1 MKHFYAL
8 LLPFLFLGLFG
19 SASAQ
24 FLASNG
30 VSPHP
35 SAGENTLINDAP
47 EWQKQQDLV
56 SGHISGGKLAR
67 MRDVSEAIVSYFHD
81 SCITEGG
88 FSPVWHGEYFSD
100 SRGSGKD
107 MKFGV
112 RCEFSDNKTS
122 LVVLANNMNSLLME
136 PLVVNNQEIA
146 AIRPSSGPDKDHLYF
161 EYEAA
166 GVEAAGGVAAGA
178 EGNNGAGNGAQ
189 GAETLR
195 NRVWLVSTGG
205 QLPFVP
211 VSRAE
216 YLKEARM
223 ELTAARNAIVAK
235 MKNNMPLRSAE
246 IQNADKKAGL
256 EQLAT
261 LYSGMDLQVRAKMFL
276 TGYKT
281 DEEYQNE
288 NIAQATAGLDSTI
301 ALMGR
306 LSVRMTAAALAKPA
320 IVSVS
325 AAEFNGFEDGHGGK
339 MLIRPNPAY
348 ASGECNANAPRY
360 LLVRW
365 QYDPSE
371 PLTGAIDKQI
381 RERFDAQRLKE
392 AVKAL

>member
-8 LLPFLFLGLFG
+8 VFPFLAFFG
-19 SASAQ
+19 PASAQ

-30 VSPHP
+30 VSSHP
-35 SAGENTLINDAP
+35 LPGESIPVNDAP
-47 EWQKQQDLV
+47 EWQKQQDEV
-56 SGHISGGKLAR
+56 NGHIPGGKLAR
-67 MRDVSEAIVSYFHD
+67 MKNVSEAIVSYFHD
-81 SCITEGG
+81 SCITEGE

-100 SRGSGKD
+100 PRGSCKD

-112 RCEFSDNKTS
+112 QCDFSDNKAS
-122 LVVLANNMNSLLME
+122 LIVLANNMNSLLME

-161 EYEAA
+161 EYE
-166 GVEAAGGVAAGA
+166 GTSDGA
-178 EGNNGAGNGAQ
+178 NDGSQRSEN
-189 GAETLR
+189 LR
-195 NRVWLVSTGG
+195 YRVWLVATGG

-223 ELTAARNAIVAK
+223 ELTAARNVIVAN
-235 MKNNMPLRSAE
+235 MKNNMPVRSAA
-246 IQNADKKAGL
+246 IQDADKKAGL

-261 LYSGMDLQVRAKMFL
+261 LYSGMDLQVRTKMFL
-276 TGYKT
+276 TNYKT

-288 NIAQATAGLDSTI
+288 NIDRETAGLDSTI
-301 ALMGR
+301 ALMDR
-306 LSVRMTAAALAKPA
+306 LRVRMTAAALAKPA
-320 IVSVS
+320 IVSVT
-325 AAEFNGFEDGHGGK
+325 AAGFNGFEDGHGGK

-348 ASGECNANAPRY
+348 VSGEGNANTPRF

-371 PLTGAIDKQI
+371 SMTGAIDKQI
-381 RERFDAQRLKE
+381 RERFDGERLKE